1 MESLHFT
8 IPFCRVFH
16 PFRNRSGIQRV
27 FVADGSFLLH
37 EFERNNTF
45 EEYLYA
51 WQKWRNFE
59 EFQRVLLIA
68 YFFTIAKKKRKERK
82 IAVEKNSKVNA
93 IGIIFT
99 VFRLPFREKLL
110 EKSNPLGCLFI
121 RAKSKEGEFYT
132 GKVKFVTFVRVLE
145 KFDFFLR
152 NFISFF
158 LLPKSKFF
166 FRDPRL
172 FYFKRTPRSF
182 SYFFLSFLCM
192 YKKKKIVKKCC
203 RNGERWH
210 WVTSCP

>member
-1 MESLHFT
+1 MARSFSTNSKEITLSRNICTKITKFR
-8 IPFCRVFH
+8 RVPKSFI
-16 PFRNRSGIQRV
+16 NCV
-27 FVADGSFLLH
+27 FFYDR
-37 EFERNNTF
+37 E
-45 EEYLYA
+45 
-51 WQKWRNFE
+51 
-59 EFQRVLLIA
+59 
-68 YFFTIAKKKRKERK
+68 KKRKERK

-132 GKVKFVTFVRVLE
+132 GKVKFVTFVRVSE

-158 LLPKSKFF
+158 LLPKSKFS

-203 RNGERWH
+203 RNGER
-210 WVTSCP
+210 